1 VSLNGVRYVKTRQP
15 VDLELWA
22 FCYTPEARFFTT
34 VGNYRQAGN
43 YVEYRG
49 DVYRWSKHHG
59 W

>member
-1 VSLNGVRYVKTRQP
+1 VSLSGVRYVKTRQP

-49 DVYRWSKHHG
+49 DG
-59 W
+59 